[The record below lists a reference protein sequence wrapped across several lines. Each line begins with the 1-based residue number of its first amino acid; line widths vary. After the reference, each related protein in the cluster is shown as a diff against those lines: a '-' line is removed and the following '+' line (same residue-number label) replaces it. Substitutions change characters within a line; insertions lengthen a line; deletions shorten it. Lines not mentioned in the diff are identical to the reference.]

1 MMSAIGA
8 RASGHWRRY
17 RVMYA
22 VLAVCAAPVIASYFA
37 YYVMP
42 PSGRTN
48 YGELLAPRQ
57 MPYVALQTSD
67 GRPFSLAS
75 LAGRWV
81 MVTAGGGAC
90 NPHCEGALL
99 QMRQQRLITGKD
111 RDRLERVWL
120 ITDDA
125 PVAERL
131 QRDYDGT
138 LLVRASA
145 EAARSLLPSDSDELA
160 GQIWLVDPMGNVMLR
175 WPRDPRPERVKQ
187 DIERM
192 LTASSHWVRVERKD

>member
-17 RVMYA
+17 RVLYA
-22 VLAVCAAPVIASYFA
+22 VLAVCAVPVIASYFA

-42 PSGRTN
+42 PSARTN

-57 MPYVALQTSD
+57 LPHVALQTSE
-67 GRPFSLAS
+67 GRPFSFAS
-75 LAGRWV
+75 LAGQWV
-81 MVTAGGGAC
+81 MVTAAGGAC
-90 NPHCEGALL
+90 DPHCEGALL
-99 QMRQQRLITGKD
+99 QMRQQRLMAGKD

-125 PVAERL
+125 PVAGRL
-131 QRDYDGT
+131 GRDYDGT
-138 LLVRASA
+138 HLLRASA
-145 EAARSLLPSDSDELA
+145 ETARTLLPSDADELA

-187 DIERM
+187 DIERL